1 MCGIIG
7 YTGKNKAVPY
17 LLYGLSKL
25 QYRGYDSSG
34 LALLKKGEIK
44 VIKAKGTVKSL
55 ERRFDLE
62 RHKDTTG
69 IGHTRW
75 ATHGK
80 PCDIN
85 AHPHL
90 SQTGLFAVVHN
101 GIIENA
107 EELREKL
114 QKDGFIF
121 KSETDTEVISHLLE
135 QNYYKNSLT
144 ALTKTLSQLQGSF
157 ALGIICKDEKDKILA
172 ARKESPL
179 IVAKSEEGLFL
190 SSDIAAIT
198 KFTDSFYT
206 LDNGEI
212 AVLSGNEI
220 SFYDMNATE
229 IEKAKEYTTVTE
241 EDTEKNGFDHFMQKE
256 IHEEPSCIKSTL
268 ESLTENESISF
279 PDIKLSKSDFSAV
292 TDVHFV
298 ACGSAYHVG
307 LTGEYLIKELVN
319 IPATSHIASEFRY
332 TSSCLT
338 PTSLVV
344 IISQSGETADTLAAL
359 RISKETGAKII
370 SIVNVRGSTIAKES
384 ENVIYTK
391 AGTEIAV
398 ATTKAYTAQLITVY
412 LLTLYL
418 SQIKHISKE
427 EKISHYLQVLSLL
440 EKKVQSL
447 IENDRRL
454 RSLSYVF
461 SRAKH
466 IFFLGRHFD
475 YPTACEGALKMKEIS
490 YIPSEAYP
498 SGELKHGT
506 ISLIE
511 RGTLVVALS
520 TSEKVFKKNLSNIK
534 EVKARGAFV
543 IAITSEKHK
552 NHIPDADEI
561 ISVPDTEDIFLPSL
575 SVIPLQ
581 ILSYYTAREKGCDID
596 KPRNLAKSVTVE

>member
-34 LALLKKGEIK
+34 IALLKEKEIK
-44 VIKAKGTVKSL
+44 VIKAKGTVRSL

-62 RHKDTTG
+62 KHADTTG

-80 PCDIN
+80 PCDTN

-114 QKDGFIF
+114 QRDGFIF
-121 KSETDTEVISHLLE
+121 KSDTDTEVICHLLE
-135 QNYYKNSLT
+135 QNYFKNSFT

-157 ALGIICKDEKDKILA
+157 ALGIICKEEKDKILA

-179 IVAKSEEGLFL
+179 IVAESNDGLFL
-190 SSDIAAIT
+190 SSDMSAVT
-198 KFTDSFYT
+198 KYTDKVYT
-206 LDNGEI
+206 LENGEI
-212 AVLSGNEI
+212 AVLCKNSINFFDAHGNEI
-220 SFYDMNATE
+220 K
-229 IEKAKEYTTVTE
+229 KAAELTGIRAE
-241 EDTEKNGFDHFMQKE
+241 ETEKEGFDHFMQKE
-256 IHEEPSCIKSTL
+256 IHQQPVCINDTL
-268 ESLTENESISF
+268 ISLTEENEIVF
-279 PDIKLSKSDFSAV
+279 PDIKLSKSELASVSDI
-292 TDVHFV
+292 HFI

-307 LTGEYLIKELVN
+307 LTGQYLIKEILN
-319 IPATSHIASEFRY
+319 IPSDAQVASEFRY
-332 TSSCLT
+332 TSPCLSEN
-338 PTSLVV
+338 SLVV

-359 RISKETGAKII
+359 RSAKESGAKII
-370 SIVNVRGSTIAKES
+370 SIVNVKGSTIAKES

-398 ATTKAYTAQLITVY
+398 ATTKAYSTQLIAVY
-412 LLTLYL
+412 LLILYL
-418 SQIKHISKE
+418 ADIKHKLKKE
-427 EKISHYLQVLSLL
+427 TVSSHLSELSSLHSKISF
-440 EKKVQSL
+440 L

-454 RSLSYVF
+454 RSLSYIF
-461 SRAKH
+461 SRSRH
-466 IFFLGRHFD
+466 IFFIGRHTD

-511 RGTLVVALS
+511 RGTLVIALC
-520 TSEKVFKKNLSNIK
+520 TSEKVFKKTISNIK
-534 EVKARGAFV
+534 EIKARGGFV
-543 IAITSEKHK
+543 IAITPERHR
-552 NHIPDADEI
+552 NHIPDADEVI
-561 ISVPDTEDIFLPSL
+561 TVPDFREEFLPSL

-581 ILSYYTAREKGCDID
+581 LLSYYTAREKGCDID

>member
-34 LALLKKGEIK
+34 IALLKEKEIK
-44 VIKAKGTVKSL
+44 VIKAKGTVRSL

-80 PCDIN
+80 PSDTN

-114 QKDGFIF
+114 QRDGFIF
-121 KSETDTEVISHLLE
+121 KSETDTEVICHLLE
-135 QNYYKNSLT
+135 QNYFKNSLT

-157 ALGIICKDEKDKILA
+157 ALGIICKEEKDKILA

-179 IVAKSEEGLFL
+179 IVAKSKDGLFL
-190 SSDIAAIT
+190 ASDSAAIIKYT
-198 KFTDSFYT
+198 SSVYT
-206 LDNGEI
+206 LNDGEI
-212 AVLSGNEI
+212 AVLSGDKI
-220 SFYDMNATE
+220 SFFDMNG
-229 IEKAKEYTTVTE
+229 IKIQKAE
-241 EDTEKNGFDHFMQKE
+241 EALNQSAEETEKDGFDHFMQKE
-256 IHEEPSCIKSTL
+256 INEQPRCISDTL
-268 ESLTENESISF
+268 QSLIKDGEIHF
-279 PDIKLSKSDFSAV
+279 PDVKLKKSELAAV

-307 LTGEYLIKELVN
+307 LTGQYLIKEITN
-319 IPATSHIASEFRY
+319 TPAFAHIASEFRY
-332 TSSCLT
+332 VRPCLT
-338 PTSLVV
+338 ETSLVI

-359 RISKETGAKII
+359 RLAKQTGAKII
-370 SIVNVRGSTIAKES
+370 SVVNVKGSSIARES

-398 ATTKAYTAQLITVY
+398 ATTKAYSTQLVTVY
-412 LLTLYL
+412 LLALYL
-418 SQIKHISKE
+418 ADIKHIVKE
-427 EKISHYLQVLSLL
+427 DSLSDLVSELSALHIKIASIL
-440 EKKVQSL
+440 
-447 IENDRRL
+447 ENDRRL
-454 RSLSYVF
+454 RSLSYIF
-461 SRAKH
+461 SRARH
-466 IFFLGRHFD
+466 IFFLGRHLD
-475 YPTACEGALKMKEIS
+475 YPTACEGALKMKEIT

-511 RGTLVVALS
+511 RGTLVIAVCAN
-520 TSEKVFKKNLSNIK
+520 EKIFKKTLSNIK
-534 EVKARGAFV
+534 EVKARGGFV
-543 IAITSEKHK
+543 IAITTKKHK

-561 ISVPDTEDIFLPSL
+561 IAVPDFKEEFLPSL
-575 SVIPLQ
+575 TVIPLQ
-581 ILSYYTAREKGCDID
+581 LLSYYTAKEKGLDID

>member
-17 LLYGLSKL
+17 LLHGLSKL

-34 LALLKKGEIK
+34 IALLKKGEIK
-44 VIKAKGTVKSL
+44 VIKAKGTIKSL

-62 RHKDTTG
+62 KHKETTG

-80 PCDIN
+80 PSDIN

-114 QKDGFIF
+114 QRDGFVF
-121 KSETDTEVISHLLE
+121 KSDTDTEVICHLLE
-135 QNYYKNSLT
+135 QNYFKNSLT
-144 ALTKTLSQLQGSF
+144 ALSKTLIQLQGSF
-157 ALGIICKDEKDKILA
+157 ALGIVCKEEKDKILA
-172 ARKESPL
+172 AKKESPL
-179 IVAKSEEGLFL
+179 IVAKSGEGLFL
-190 SSDIAAIT
+190 SSDAGAIVRY
-198 KFTDSFYT
+198 TDSIYT
-206 LDNGEI
+206 LNDGEI
-212 AVLSGNEI
+212 AMLCEDKI
-220 SFYDMNATE
+220 SFYDINATE
-229 IEKAKEYTTVTE
+229 IKKAEEKASVSKDE
-241 EDTEKNGFDHFMQKE
+241 TEKNGFDHFMQKE
-256 IHEEPSCIKSTL
+256 IQEQPLCIKETIQ
-268 ESLTENESISF
+268 SLTEKGSIAF
-279 PDIKLSKSDFSAV
+279 PDIKLSKGELSAV

-298 ACGSAYHVG
+298 ACGSAYHAG
-307 LTGEYLIKELVN
+307 LTGQYLIKELLK
-319 IPATSHIASEFRY
+319 IPAVSHIASEFRY
-332 TSSCLT
+332 TEPCLT
-338 PTSLVV
+338 ASSLVV
-344 IISQSGETADTLAAL
+344 VISQSGETADTLAAL
-359 RISKETGAKII
+359 RIAKETGAKIV
-370 SIVNVRGSTIAKES
+370 SIVNVRGSTIARES
-384 ENVIYTK
+384 ESIIYTK
-391 AGTEIAV
+391 AGAEIAV
-398 ATTKAYTAQLITVY
+398 ATTKAYSAQLVSVY
-412 LLTLYL
+412 LLALYL
-418 SQIKHISKE
+418 GDIKHLLKE
-427 EKISHYLQVLSLL
+427 EQISAYLKELSLI
-440 EKKVQSL
+440 ESKAQSL

-461 SRAKH
+461 SRARH
-466 IFFLGRHFD
+466 IFFLGRHLD

-511 RGTLVVALS
+511 RGTLVVALC
-520 TSEKVFKKNLSNIK
+520 TSEEVFRKSLSNIK
-534 EVKARGAFV
+534 EVKSRGGFV
-543 IAITSEKHK
+543 IAITTEKHR
-552 NHIPDADEI
+552 NHIPDADEVI
-561 ISVPDTEDIFLPSL
+561 AIPDLEDIFLSSL